1 MGQYIWEEEVASI
14 IMAVQEGLLLSLT
27 MGVNLECPLI
37 LGILMG
43 LLRFQ

>member
-1 MGQYIWEEEVASI
+1 
-14 IMAVQEGLLLSLT
+14 LLLSLT

-43 LLRFQ
+43 LLRFQWWLRVLNILTCTISIPCRTK